1 MRISDWSSDV
11 CSSDLFVAGNLLG
24 RKDHAIARIELDRV
38 RALGHARQSG
48 ARRALPA
55 GRDDHHLLARQAH
68 RLVEI
73 DDLGKVAQITGLA
86 RDAQDTVERAAGDA
100 PGPPRLTRDVAQRLR
115 SEEHTTELQSLIRNS
130 YVVFCLKKNKKNKT
144 T

>member
-48 ARRALPA
+48 ARLALPA

-73 DDLGKVAQITGLA
+73 DDLGKVAQIT
-86 RDAQDTVERAAGDA
+86 
-100 PGPPRLTRDVAQRLR
+100 R
-115 SEEHTTELQSLIRNS
+115 SEESRVGKECVSTGRSRWSPYN
-130 YVVFCLKKNKKNKT
+130 
-144 T
+144 

>member
-48 ARRALPA
+48 ARLALPA

-86 RDAQDTVERAAGDA
+86 RDAQDPVER
-100 PGPPRLTRDVAQRLR
+100 R
-115 SEEHTTELQSLIRNS
+115 SEERRVGTEGLSTCRYRWVPVHAHTNDPCR
-130 YVVFCLKKNKKNKT
+130 T